1 MLNKKSSKL
10 LLGLSLL
17 FSLNAFAEEVKVE
30 TPTSLTKTEIAKPDE
45 ELTVLKS
52 TLGLIN
58 FEPTGK
64 SVFTPTKTI
73 PFIEKQA
80 YGWIIKLNSNKKIKW
95 REEVT
100 FPETPSLALITS
112 KKLKM
117 NADGKT
123 AVFEKEV
130 TPNNGIIHHQ
140 WTISKDDIKG
150 KYIVKIFAENKL
162 LKSFEF
168 NVK

>member
-30 TPTSLTKTEIAKPDE
+30 NLTTLTKIETVKPSE
-45 ELTVLKS
+45 ELIVLKS

-73 PFIEKQA
+73 PFVEKQA

-112 KKLKM
+112 KKLKI
-117 NADGKT
+117 NTDGKT

-130 TPNNGIIHHQ
+130 TPNNGVIHHQ
-140 WTISKDDIKG
+140 WTISKDDMKG
-150 KYIVKIFAENKL
+150 KYIVKIFTEDNL

-168 NVK
+168 TIK